1 MIPTRQDLI
10 LQEYNSFSEKLTWT
24 ENGTAVDLTSGTAIM
39 QCRLKYG
46 GAQVFALSSQSLTA
60 SGSSLILGGTAGTI
74 DVNITDS
81 DAVGIPLSQ
90 YDILVTLANGNQET
104 PFYGD
109 FYIQPGI
116 SVP

>member
-10 LQEYNSFSEKLTWT
+10 LQEYNSFCETLTWT

-39 QCRLKYG
+39 QCRLKYSG
-46 GAQVFALSSQSLTA
+46 SQVFALSSQALTA

-74 DVNITDS
+74 TISVSDL
-81 DAVGIPLSQ
+81 DAVNIPLSQ
-90 YDILVTLANGNQET
+90 YDILVTLANGQQQT

>member
-1 MIPTRQDLI
+1 M
-10 LQEYNSFSEKLTWT
+10 
-24 ENGTAVDLTSGTAIM
+24 
-39 QCRLKYG
+39 
-46 GAQVFALSSQSLTA
+46 FALSSQSLTA

>member
-10 LQEYNSFSEKLTWT
+10 LQEYNSFSETLTWT

-39 QCRLKYG
+39 QCRLKYSG
-46 GAQVFALSSQSLTA
+46 SQVFALSSQSLTA
-60 SGSSLILGGTAGTI
+60 SGASLILGGTAGTI
-74 DVNITDS
+74 TISVSDL
-81 DAVGIPLSQ
+81 DAVNIPLSQ

-109 FYIQPGI
+109 FYVQPGI

>member
-1 MIPTRQDLI
+1 MTPTRQDLI
-10 LQEYNSFSEKLTWT
+10 LQEYNSFSETLTWM

-46 GAQVFALSSQSLTA
+46 GSQVFALSSQALTA

-74 DVNITDS
+74 TISVSDL
-81 DAVGIPLSQ
+81 DAVNIPLSQ

-104 PFYGD
+104 PFFGD

>member
-10 LQEYNSFSEKLTWT
+10 LQEYNSFSETLTWT
-24 ENGTAVDLTSGTAIM
+24 ENGTAVDLTSGSAIM

-46 GAQVFALSSQSLTA
+46 GSQVFALSSQSLTA

-74 DVNITDS
+74 NVNVS
-81 DAVGIPLSQ
+81 DLDATNIPLSQ
-90 YDILVTLANGNQET
+90 YDILVTLANGQQQT

-109 FYIQPGI
+109 FYVQPGI
-116 SVP
+116 TAP

>member
-10 LQEYNSFSEKLTWT
+10 LQEYNSFSETLTWT

-39 QCRLKYG
+39 QCRLKYSG
-46 GAQVFALSSQSLTA
+46 SQVFALSSQALTA

-74 DVNITDS
+74 TISVSDL
-81 DAVGIPLSQ
+81 DAVNIPLSQ
-90 YDILVTLANGNQET
+90 YDILVTLANGQQQT

-109 FYIQPGI
+109 FYIQPG
-116 SVP
+116 VTQP

>member
-1 MIPTRQDLI
+1 MTPTRQDLI
-10 LQEYNSFSEKLTWT
+10 LQEYNSFSQTLTWT

-39 QCRLKYG
+39 QCRLKYS

-74 DVNITDS
+74 NVNVTDL

-90 YDILVTLANGNQET
+90 YDILVTLANGQQET
-104 PFYGD
+104 PFYGE

>member
-1 MIPTRQDLI
+1 
-10 LQEYNSFSEKLTWT
+10 
-24 ENGTAVDLTSGTAIM
+24 M

-46 GAQVFALSSQSLTA
+46 GSQVFALSSQALTA

-109 FYIQPGI
+109 FYVQPGI